1 MVKKLPTVDLTDC
14 SNQVC
19 NLECKHASATCLVC
33 QAAVSSFGCC
43 VTDAPRISAHC
54 ILCSCSIFLE
64 VSQPPFRFGLKALQ
78 SSRTLYRNFCRA
90 EYDLTRPSH
99 HMLLGFCWRCVMKLV
114 FQGVRAVDMLS
125 LLERGE
131 RLLQPPTAT
140 IDIYMIL
147 IKCKLTTMKA
157 V

>member
-1 MVKKLPTVDLTDC
+1 
-14 SNQVC
+14 
-19 NLECKHASATCLVC
+19 
-33 QAAVSSFGCC
+33 
-43 VTDAPRISAHC
+43 
-54 ILCSCSIFLE
+54 
-64 VSQPPFRFGLKALQ
+64 
-78 SSRTLYRNFCRA
+78 
-90 EYDLTRPSH
+90 
-99 HMLLGFCWRCVMKLV
+99 MKLV